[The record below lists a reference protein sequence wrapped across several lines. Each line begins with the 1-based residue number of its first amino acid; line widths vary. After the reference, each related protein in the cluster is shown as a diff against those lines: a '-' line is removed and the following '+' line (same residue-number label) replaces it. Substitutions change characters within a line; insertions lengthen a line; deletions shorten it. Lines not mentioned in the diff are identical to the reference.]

1 MIIGSINVNGVGA
14 APKKKWVRKLCQDN
28 HLNFIG
34 IQESKT
40 DKVDT
45 NLIHSLWG
53 NQRCDFACKLAN
65 GSSGGIIAIWDDSL
79 FHKHKT
85 IYCEDGF
92 LAIFGKWI
100 KIGVVCLMIVVYAPQ
115 DLKEKITLWNKIS
128 NLIHSHQEMVI
139 VLGDFNEVRCQ
150 NERLGTVF
158 CTRGAKLFN
167 DFIYNSELVDLPMG
181 GKKFTRMNKYGTK
194 LSKID
199 RILVTQQF
207 LSRWPNAQLTAL
219 PRDL

>member
-45 NLIHSLWG
+45 NLVHSLWG

-85 IYCEDGF
+85 IH
-92 LAIFGKWI
+92 L
-100 KIGVVCLMIVVYAPQ
+100 L
-115 DLKEKITLWNKIS
+115 
-128 NLIHSHQEMVI
+128 
-139 VLGDFNEVRCQ
+139 
-150 NERLGTVF
+150 
-158 CTRGAKLFN
+158 
-167 DFIYNSELVDLPMG
+167 
-181 GKKFTRMNKYGTK
+181 
-194 LSKID
+194 
-199 RILVTQQF
+199 
-207 LSRWPNAQLTAL
+207 
-219 PRDL
+219 